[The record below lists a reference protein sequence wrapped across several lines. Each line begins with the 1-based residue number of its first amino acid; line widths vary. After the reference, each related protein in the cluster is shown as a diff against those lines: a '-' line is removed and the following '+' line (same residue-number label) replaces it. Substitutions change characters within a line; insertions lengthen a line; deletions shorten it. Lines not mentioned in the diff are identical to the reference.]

1 MNLWNVRAV
10 FYDVLRQIWPWNK
23 ILAVE
28 TRNLK
33 QLINQLPRIP
43 EQIADI
49 GCGTGIAL
57 KLVGKNSRIAG
68 IDQSRNMVKIA
79 CKRSMPVVIGAAELL
94 PFKKARIDFFLAIG
108 IVEYIS
114 DLDSFLQEIAYLA
127 APDSYLL
134 LTSSP
139 KNWFSIIRRITAV
152 RIIGRTAQQ
161 IIDAAAQYGFLL
173 IEKKSC
179 VSQDAFMFIKNQY

>member
-10 FYDVLRQIWPWNK
+10 FYDVLRQLWPWNR
-23 ILAVE
+23 ILEVE

-33 QLINQLPRIP
+33 QLINQLPRKP
-43 EQIADI
+43 EQIVDI

-57 KLVGKNSRIAG
+57 NLVGENCRIAG
-68 IDQSRNMVKIA
+68 IDQSRTMAKIA
-79 CKRSMPVVIGAAELL
+79 YKKSMPVAIGVAESL

-108 IVEYIS
+108 IAEYIS
-114 DLDSFLQEIAYLA
+114 DLESLLQEIASLA

-139 KNWFSIIRRITAV
+139 KNWFTIVRGITAV

-161 IIDAAAQYGFLL
+161 VIDAAAQYGFLL

-179 VSQDAFMFIKNQY
+179 ISQDAFMFIKNQN